1 MRPAY
6 PAENRCCVAL
16 IRHTALDEDLR
27 RWLIELGFI
36 LLTGVSCG
44 YDPPLFEALQEFYC
58 LKAEAA
64 VVEYGCCGFRQI
76 PAWAGRLFL
85 VLAAGPIIPRFVP
98 TRLKNSII

>member
-1 MRPAY
+1 MGPVLKGEDETRRWCRGRLLRCRAMRPAY

-44 YDPPLFEALQEFYC
+44 YDPPVCKF
-58 LKAEAA
+58 
-64 VVEYGCCGFRQI
+64 
-76 PAWAGRLFL
+76 LFL
-85 VLAAGPIIPRFVP
+85 RFLA
-98 TRLKNSII
+98 